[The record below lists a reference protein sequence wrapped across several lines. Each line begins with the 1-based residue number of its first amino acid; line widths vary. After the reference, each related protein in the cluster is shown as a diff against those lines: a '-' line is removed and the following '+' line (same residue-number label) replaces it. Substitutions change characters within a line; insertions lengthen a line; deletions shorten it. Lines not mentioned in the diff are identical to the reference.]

1 MLPDSD
7 KPTPEASNGRDDTLD
22 DGAIDPVWTV
32 YFDGRPLEINRAF
45 GGYTLEEW
53 RYGGKA
59 FYQKVYAPESYQRI
73 REFTRQMRTTR
84 RPQHNVEVALR
95 AKDGSRFYYRKRIFD
110 LFQRA
115 DSKIDGTGV
124 GLAIARRVI
133 EVHGGRVWV
142 DSETG
147 QGSTF
152 WIELPASV
160 IVSAASKS
168 A

>member
-1 MLPDSD
+1 M
-7 KPTPEASNGRDDTLD
+7 
-22 DGAIDPVWTV
+22 
-32 YFDGRPLEINRAF
+32 
-45 GGYTLEEW
+45 
-53 RYGGKA
+53 
-59 FYQKVYAPESYQRI
+59 
-73 REFTRQMRTTR
+73 
-84 RPQHNVEVALR
+84 
-95 AKDGSRFYYRKRIFD
+95 
-110 LFQRA
+110 
-115 DSKIDGTGV
+115 

-133 EVHGGRVWV
+133 EVHGGRMWV